1 MFVPAI
7 AYYGELE
14 GRRRQVDLLGR
25 SAWILSAEDLAV
37 LKMMFF
43 RRKDLADVEAMLRH
57 MGASLDRAFIR
68 AKLSEL
74 MGSDDPRLTELG
86 AIERDVDR

>member
-1 MFVPAI
+1 
-7 AYYGELE
+7 
-14 GRRRQVDLLGR
+14 
-25 SAWILSAEDLAV
+25 
-37 LKMMFF
+37 MMFF

-68 AKLSEL
+68 AKVSEL